1 MTDWQF
7 QTPGI
12 PDEIFIRGEVP
23 MTKEEVRAVTMAKLR
38 LKEDSI
44 VYDIGAGTGS
54 LTIEAALLASKGQV
68 WAIERESKGIELIE
82 KNINK
87 FGLDNVGVIAGK
99 APSALNNLPPVDRVI
114 IGGSG
119 GKLEE
124 ILEVVNQKLEPAG
137 RIVINAIT
145 LETLSAAKDILL
157 DLNYSLDIVNISVTR
172 TREVGNYHMLQ
183 GQNPVYIITGE
194 RRR

>member
-87 FGLDNVGVIAGK
+87 FGLDNVGFIAGK